1 MQKTQEQMMNDMMNI
16 DLSNAT
22 VIECG
27 ADKCD
32 STNFKQTLM
41 VFKISSLVSPNG
53 QEMYLPKPVLACEM
67 CGHINEE
74 FKNVTTVAP

>member
-1 MQKTQEQMMNDMMNI
+1 MQNNAQDPMMNV
-16 DLSNAT
+16 DLSNAQ

-27 ADKCD
+27 SKKCE
-32 STNFKQTLM
+32 SNNFKQTLM
-41 VFKISSLVSPNG
+41 VYKISALVSPNG

-67 CGHINEE
+67 CGHINDE